1 MSEKAG
7 GAGRGKGK
15 PKGKGGRGS
24 GNRMVIDNEEEM
36 AIRDQQIE
44 AGREARAKRR
54 AEADEDEEENEEVA
68 NSFLKQANAFNDT
81 DCCLLGTQE
90 AVPTTVFKRPA
101 ELAAHPN
108 PNFASESETT
118 SRRERWACSRLTVWD
133 CRLIFSTSQ
142 RSCGGTEETGRLYAQ
157 ALSG

>member
-68 NSFLKQANAFNDT
+68 SSFLKQGNAFGNADWLVY
-81 DCCLLGTQE
+81 C
-90 AVPTTVFKRPA
+90 V
-101 ELAAHPN
+101 
-108 PNFASESETT
+108 
-118 SRRERWACSRLTVWD
+118 RRRLF
-133 CRLIFSTSQ
+133 RLQYSSGQ
-142 RSCGGTEETGRLYAQ
+142 RSWRPIPILILLLKARQRVEGRGGRVRD
-157 ALSG
+157 